1 MTALTRALGRG
12 HTWKLAVGAVLFAAT
27 LAIAVGPALAAAPAV
42 FRNIPTTLP
51 GNVSSEAFQAQR
63 ANEFGDRILLAAGD
77 RSSANLP
84 VTVVMSI
91 WACQTGGGATC
102 ATTPGATWNQ
112 ELTLKLYSVKIVGG
126 TPATDAVLL
135 TKTQTFALPFRP
147 SYVADGSCV
156 PDLVNHLYP
165 WYSAAETTC
174 FNGLA
179 HPVTFDLPADV
190 TLPDEL
196 IWGIAFNTS
205 NSGYSPIGGTGG
217 PYDSLNVGMKTF
229 PGQPSVGT
237 DVEPGSVFLSL
248 TQLGVIGPFR
258 DVTGWTGLAPLACF
272 GTCPINLAAA
282 PATSPPPT
290 SPPPTSPP
298 PTSPPPPTPIE
309 SFAGATAVAS
319 ASASAAPTPI
329 ESVAG
334 ATAVA
339 SASASATPV
348 EVVAAAT
355 GTPHSATPPPT
366 NSNSPSDGGSSGLLA
381 LLISLGFGAVG
392 LFAVGAQRRTMRR

>member
-12 HTWKLAVGAVLFAAT
+12 HTRKLAVGAVLFAAT
-27 LAIAVGPALAAAPAV
+27 LAIAVGPALAAAATV

-51 GNVSSEAFQAQR
+51 GNVTSEAFEAQG
-63 ANEFGDRILLAAGD
+63 ASEFGDLISLAAGD

-91 WACQTGGGATC
+91 WACETGG
-102 ATTPGATWNQ
+102 TTTNTGIYTPCVTALGATWDQ
-112 ELTLKLYSVKIVGG
+112 PLTLTLYAVNLSGP
-126 TPATDAVLL
+126 TPAKGAEILH
-135 TKTQTFALPFRP
+135 KTQTFALPYRP
-147 SYVADGSCV
+147 SKATTGPCAASDD
-156 PDLVNHLYP
+156 PR
-165 WYSAAETTC
+165 WYSTVEDHC
-174 FNGLA
+174 WNGLA
-179 HPVTFDLPADV
+179 HPVTFDLPAGV

-205 NSGYSPIGGTGG
+205 HFGAVPTGVNG
-217 PYDSLNVGMKTF
+217 PYDSLNVGLKTSA
-229 PGQPSVGT
+229 GQPAVGT
-237 DVEPGSVFLSL
+237 DVELNSVFLNSAWASAYGNDGGAA
-248 TQLGVIGPFR
+248 TATGSFR
-258 DVTGWTGLAPLACF
+258 DVAGLAALNELAGFSPLACF
-272 GTCPINLAAA
+272 GTCPIDLAAA
-282 PATSPPPT
+282 PTPMPTPTPTLAPTATPT
-290 SPPPTSPP
+290 LAPTA
-298 PTSPPPPTPIE
+298 TPIE
-309 SFAGATAVAS
+309 SF
-319 ASASAAPTPI
+319 
-329 ESVAG
+329 AG

-366 NSNSPSDGGSSGLLA
+366 NSKGPSDGGSSGLLA